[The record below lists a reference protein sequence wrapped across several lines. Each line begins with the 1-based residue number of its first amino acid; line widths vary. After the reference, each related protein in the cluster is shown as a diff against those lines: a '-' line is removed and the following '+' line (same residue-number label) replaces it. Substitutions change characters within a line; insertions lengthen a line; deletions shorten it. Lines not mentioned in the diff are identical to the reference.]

1 MGSFS
6 VRRPP
11 KSKSTSARKASTSPN
26 FSALNG
32 RNARVW
38 RSGGSR
44 RSVPAPSLPA
54 TLVGYARLR
63 SDHFIGLPHARL
75 PLLRSLP
82 YRVRNNTNMA
92 SPDKSP
98 SKWSKASGSPVGNA
112 MKMMSALKAAGAKL
126 DVVDHDGPIGDDQHA
141 AARPTRRRTGCSR
154 SARPSVRAPAFH
166 AQLAHVRNV
175 QQSALRGGVHQT
187 EKLQARL
194 RCTRRSKELIAAD
207 KAEQEELA
215 AAAAAAAAAEV
226 EPTGA

>member
-1 MGSFS
+1 M
-6 VRRPP
+6 
-11 KSKSTSARKASTSPN
+11 KARGRLQPSPN
-26 FSALNG
+26 FYALSTDATDALG
-32 RNARVW
+32 AVAER
-38 RSGGSR
+38 GSR
-44 RSVPAPSLPA
+44 RACSIS
-54 TLVGYARLR
+54 TCNSCRLR
-63 SDHFIGLPHARL
+63 EIAFRPFHRITTRVS
-75 PLLRSLP
+75 RSSGP
-82 YRVRNNTNMA
+82 FHTVRNNTNMA

-141 AARPTRRRTGCSR
+141 AARANSEAHRVLSKREAERARTN
-154 SARPSVRAPAFH
+154 AFH

>member
-6 VRRPP
+6 VRGVHQSQNRKREARAGRLQP
-11 KSKSTSARKASTSPN
+11 KLRGQRTQRTRVAQWRKPTFRLPIST
-26 FSALNG
+26 
-32 RNARVW
+32 RN
-38 RSGGSR
+38 SC
-44 RSVPAPSLPA
+44 
-54 TLVGYARLR
+54 RLR
-63 SDHFIGLPHARL
+63 EIAFRPHARL

-141 AARPTRRRTGCSR
+141 AARANSEAHRVLSKREAERARTN
-154 SARPSVRAPAFH
+154 AFH

-175 QQSALRGGVHQT
+175 QQSALRGGVHQSRAAGAP
-187 EKLQARL
+187 LHARSGSSS
-194 RCTRRSKELIAAD
+194 RRTRRNRRSWR
-207 KAEQEELA
+207 QRRRRRRRRRWSRLA
-215 AAAAAAAAAEV
+215 LD
-226 EPTGA
+226 

>member
-1 MGSFS
+1 M
-6 VRRPP
+6 
-11 KSKSTSARKASTSPN
+11 
-26 FSALNG
+26 
-32 RNARVW
+32 
-38 RSGGSR
+38 
-44 RSVPAPSLPA
+44 
-54 TLVGYARLR
+54 R
-63 SDHFIGLPHARL
+63 SDHSSDYHTRVS
-75 PLLRSLP
+75 RSSGP
-82 YRVRNNTNMA
+82 FHTVRNNTNMA

-141 AARPTRRRTGCSR
+141 AARANSEAHRVLSKREAERARTN
-154 SARPSVRAPAFH
+154 AFH